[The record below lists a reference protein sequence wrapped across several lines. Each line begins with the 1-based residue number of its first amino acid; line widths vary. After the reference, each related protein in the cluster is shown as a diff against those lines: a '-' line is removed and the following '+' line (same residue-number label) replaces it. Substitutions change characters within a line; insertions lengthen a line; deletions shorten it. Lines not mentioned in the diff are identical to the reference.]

1 MEIFVTPAEDTPLVA
16 TSVQEDVPTTNG
28 QELKDEFRLSSES
41 SRASPSF
48 PIVCGNA
55 GYVAVRPSVFLDMHV
70 PMEVSTSVVL
80 SFCQQNVLRQYY
92 RLLAMVGWR
101 PLVDTSEHV
110 RCQPVLQTLN
120 FMHNVVV
127 FVVLVL
133 GHVLQYTACF
143 RRDGMISYRSQAL
156 DSAITR
162 NEFVQGKDMTCGSS
176 SFAVYVLPAMM
187 QMAAYVVALMH
198 TRSHENE
205 QFQSLV
211 EKVFLQLTP
220 TDVWNVAKKRI
231 TRRLHAVYAAGVL
244 WIVASLASQV
254 LNICAGGTLKLKWMY
269 VAEDDQEV
277 HYFLLGALVAMIL
290 FRDVVSMTLAT
301 SYAIH
306 CQLLLVYLQNMSQAV
321 RERRIT
327 FLEFFRGVEEA
338 RKSVR
343 YLNQRQAFAVTVQT
357 IWVTSRMVV
366 CFYALLGTPWTHWIR
381 FLAAWLNV
389 FVWLSLVLIPL
400 VQASRL
406 SSTCR
411 HVRELGPELTARP
424 FVYRDVPQSELDS
437 FLLFT
442 TSLRMQAKLC
452 ALPITKRTVIFVF
465 LLIAIS
471 LFICVQLDIVRFRP

>member
-1 MEIFVTPAEDTPLVA
+1 MEILVTPAEDAPMVV
-16 TSVQEDVPTTNG
+16 TSAQEAACTTN
-28 QELKDEFRLSSES
+28 EPDLKDELRLSSES

-55 GYVAVRPSVFLDMHV
+55 GYVTVRPSIFLDMHV

-80 SFCQQNVLRQYY
+80 SFCQRNVLRHYY
-92 RLLAMVGWR
+92 RLLAVVGWR

-120 FMHNVVV
+120 VMHNIVV

-143 RRDGMISYRSQAL
+143 RRDGIISYRSQAVG
-156 DSAITR
+156 SAN
-162 NEFVQGKDMTCGSS
+162 NEFVHAKGMTCGSS
-176 SFAVYVLPAMM
+176 SFAVYVLPAND
-187 QMAAYVVALMH
+187 ADGSVRHRPDAHALP
-198 TRSHENE
+198 RELSSS
-205 QFQSLV
+205 SLSV

-220 TDVWNVAKKRI
+220 TDVWNCRKETHHA
-231 TRRLHAVYAAGVL
+231 TSARRLRRRHPL
-244 WIVASLASQV
+244 DRS
-254 LNICAGGTLKLKWMY
+254 
-269 VAEDDQEV
+269 EDDQEA
-277 HYFLLGALVAMIL
+277 HYFLLGALVAMLL

-306 CQLLLVYLQNMSQAV
+306 CQLLLVYLQNISQAV

-327 FLEFFRGVEEA
+327 FWSSSAASRKRA
-338 RKSVR
+338 RASATSTGDR
-343 YLNQRQAFAVTVQT
+343 PSQVTVQT

-366 CFYALLGTPWTHWIR
+366 CFYALMGTPWTHWIR

-437 FLLFT
+437 VPPLHDFAEDAGEA
-442 TSLRMQAKLC
+442 LRPADHETHGYIRVPVHSNQLVHMRAAGHRSFQAL
-452 ALPITKRTVIFVF
+452 T
-465 LLIAIS
+465 LIA
-471 LFICVQLDIVRFRP
+471 LGRR

>member
-1 MEIFVTPAEDTPLVA
+1 MILLPAEADLAV
-16 TSVQEDVPTTNG
+16 SEDAPTTNG
-28 QELKDEFRLSSES
+28 QELKDELRLSSES
-41 SRASPSF
+41 CRASPSF
-48 PIVCGNA
+48 PMVCGNA
-55 GYVAVRPSVFLDMHV
+55 GYVAVRPSIFLDMHV

-80 SFCQQNVLRQYY
+80 SFCQHNVLRHYY
-92 RLLAMVGWR
+92 RLLAVVGWR

-120 FMHNVVV
+120 VMHNVVV

-143 RRDGMISYRSQAL
+143 RRDGMISYRSQAYDPGQHARRICPRKGHGEYGGSL
-156 DSAITR
+156 KFLSR
-162 NEFVQGKDMTCGSS
+162 SQRKLWHGVGPRSRPKRPTCGSS

-231 TRRLHAVYAAGVL
+231 MRRLHAVYAAGVPL
-244 WIVASLASQV
+244 DRRVVGLAGTQHLRRRHAQAEVDCARGGSPSWSSTAAS
-254 LNICAGGTLKLKWMY
+254 K
-269 VAEDDQEV
+269 
-277 HYFLLGALVAMIL
+277 
-290 FRDVVSMTLAT
+290 
-301 SYAIH
+301 
-306 CQLLLVYLQNMSQAV
+306 
-321 RERRIT
+321 
-327 FLEFFRGVEEA
+327 EA
-338 RKSVR
+338 RKGVR
-343 YLNQRQAFAVTVQT
+343 YLNQRQALAVTVQT

-389 FVWLSLVLIPL
+389 LVWLSLVLIPL

-411 HVRELGPELTARP
+411 HVRELGTELTARP

-452 ALPITKRTVIFVF
+452 ALPITKRTVTFVF
-465 LLIAIS
+465 LFIGIC